1 MFDPAQTMTNYKEI
15 SKILDKIAKHSGSP
29 KERAALLVYYADSR
43 TRSSELL
50 VSSGPLKKKTR
61 CHELALGCTTNL
73 KYVEAIASSVQ
84 TRKTATFAASKAKT
98 KSAKAASTLTTK
110 LQTKKRQKVQRAT
123 TRTVLEPGEAKS
135 MRWTI
140 TLTSS
145 ALETRFKN
153 PIVLKKFTKKTVDTK
168 KMRAIWEDTVN
179 IFLQRALIEQAWGKD
194 PARTVTVN
202 QFKSKLNAIRKAYK
216 AKRTRMLG
224 TGNETEAAA
233 TSDDESGQRHY
244 PELPTDF
251 LADATELSPDDG
263 DDGAPSYKK
272 LVCDPMNV
280 NGKYRR
286 ELGNELCTLWPLFPG
301 LTGEAITES
310 GKNTSR
316 ASSGEEDGDARSNH
330 DNQSD
335 EECSDS
341 SCEVR
346 AKAKTTA
353 KAKQRQ
359 KQQKHRGKQEQ
370 KRPVDVLN
378 ETLRDGFG
386 AVERIFTARQ
396 TGRAKDGVTA
406 LVDKLV
412 ASVESSNVQQQATT
426 EAIRQSI
433 DELSKTT
440 ADLLKELMKQIKKNA
455 QD

>member
-1 MFDPAQTMTNYKEI
+1 MRPATRKTTPAVAASAASDATPPRLASIIDEDGQVLTV
-15 SKILDKIAKHSGSP
+15 AGSP
-29 KERAALLVYYADSR
+29 SNSPFATTAPIASVYYADSR

-50 VSSGPLKKKTR
+50 VSSGPPKKKAR
-61 CHELALGCTTNL
+61 CHELALGRTTNL
-73 KYVEAIASSVQ
+73 ESAVAIASSVQ
-84 TRKTATFAASKAKT
+84 TGKTATFAASEAKT

-140 TLTSS
+140 TLTSL

-153 PIVLKKFTKKTVDTK
+153 PIVLKKFAKKTVDTK

-194 PARTVTVN
+194 SARTVTVN
-202 QFKSKLNAIRKAYK
+202 QFKNKLNAIQKAYK

-233 TSDDESGQRHY
+233 TSDDENGQRQY

-286 ELGNELCTLWPLFPG
+286 ELGNELCALWPLLRDVFSCSPG

-310 GKNTSR
+310 GKNTS
-316 ASSGEEDGDARSNH
+316 
-330 DNQSD
+330 
-335 EECSDS
+335 
-341 SCEVR
+341 
-346 AKAKTTA
+346 
-353 KAKQRQ
+353 
-359 KQQKHRGKQEQ
+359 
-370 KRPVDVLN
+370 
-378 ETLRDGFG
+378 
-386 AVERIFTARQ
+386 
-396 TGRAKDGVTA
+396 GRRRRRRT
-406 LVDKLV
+406 
-412 ASVESSNVQQQATT
+412 Q
-426 EAIRQSI
+426 
-433 DELSKTT
+433 
-440 ADLLKELMKQIKKNA
+440 
-455 QD
+455 